1 VPKIAI
7 LSDIHANLSA
17 LTAVLEEV
25 RATGITEICFGGDTV
40 GYAAKPDECVNLVRH
55 HGGNSVMGNHDYY
68 TTAVLDHPEN
78 IPTGNSWTD
87 NPVWAGVIHA
97 ARSLSADNARWLAH
111 LPGFLKIPGAI
122 VGHAA
127 LHDLDDWPYLQS
139 LTDAG
144 PTLRE
149 LAHGGDHVGFFGH
162 THIQTHFSDPSA
174 AIQPEQMD
182 SSRIHLPEGAVCA
195 ILVGSV
201 GQPRD
206 ADPRAAWAIWDSDK
220 RVVEFR
226 RTEYPAWETAH
237 QIIEAGLP
245 ESSALRLLD
254 HVGVRRFRE
263 LINPSA

>member
-25 RATGITEICFGGDTV
+25 RSAGITEICFGGDTV

-55 HGGNSVMGNHDYY
+55 HGGNCVMGNHDYY

-78 IPTGNSWTD
+78 VPSGNSWTD

-97 ARSLSADNARWLAH
+97 ARTLSADNARWLAH

-122 VGHAA
+122 IGHAA
-127 LHDLDDWPYLQS
+127 LHDLENWPYLQS
-139 LTDAG
+139 LNDAE

-149 LAHGGDHVGFFGH
+149 LARGEEHIGFFGH
-162 THIQTHFSDPSA
+162 THIQTHFADPFA
-174 AIQPEQMD
+174 AIKPERLEG
-182 SSRIHLPEGAVCA
+182 SRLHLPQGVVCA
-195 ILVGSV
+195 VLVGSV

-206 ADPRAAWAIWDSDK
+206 ADPRAAWAIWDPEK
-220 RVVEFR
+220 RIVEFR
-226 RTEYPAWETAH
+226 RTEYPAWETAR
-237 QIIEAGLP
+237 QIIDANLP

-254 HVGVRRFRE
+254 RVGTRKFRE